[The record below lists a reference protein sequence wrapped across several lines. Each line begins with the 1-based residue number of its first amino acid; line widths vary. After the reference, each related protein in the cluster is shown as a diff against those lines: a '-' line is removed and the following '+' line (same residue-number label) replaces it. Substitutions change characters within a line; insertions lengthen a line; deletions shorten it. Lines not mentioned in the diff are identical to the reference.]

1 MDLRKIFAFCRGQIV
16 IFVFVFIYILASV
29 VVFFFFELAPRDFSP
44 PRGRW
49 DLAFIGRFVVCF
61 PRRSGHQSLASGP
74 PCGAAPFRARPYPP
88 RLSQSPGVLSR
99 EFLPNFLPAGKDF
112 TKWALHFLPVGNPGL
127 RGTYGEPGATLLP
140 RASYSAHG
148 HSAARKGTRFVPS
161 TPGFDRD
168 QRACWTAPASSRP
181 TRPGEEALTE
191 NGDCLLLPRGEGVE
205 GGGGSGDYSSSER
218 KWSRPNASPATMT
231 RPSGLTAHERSQ
243 ASVVKAAT
251 TFPVS
256 RSHILRI

>member
-1 MDLRKIFAFCRGQIV
+1 MTKDPTVPAKCDCFSTKCHTHSMDLRKIFAFCRGQIV

-112 TKWALHFLPVGNPGL
+112 TKLARHFLPVGNPRL
-127 RGTYGEPGATLLP
+127 QVSDFRVTDGTLTQAGGA
-140 RASYSAHG
+140 
-148 HSAARKGTRFVPS
+148 
-161 TPGFDRD
+161 
-168 QRACWTAPASSRP
+168 
-181 TRPGEEALTE
+181 
-191 NGDCLLLPRGEGVE
+191 
-205 GGGGSGDYSSSER
+205 
-218 KWSRPNASPATMT
+218 
-231 RPSGLTAHERSQ
+231 
-243 ASVVKAAT
+243 
-251 TFPVS
+251 
-256 RSHILRI
+256 